1 MHCLAFVFE
10 QMVLPHLKLL
20 EIVDSTGIQ
29 KASLEVNSTAFC
41 MVSSKRL
48 AAQHE
53 FRWSSSLL
61 GMESL
66 LLGANLSGVR
76 WL

>member
-1 MHCLAFVFE
+1 MLLLAFVFE

-29 KASLEVNSTAFC
+29 KASLEVNTALC
-41 MVSSKRL
+41 MVSSKLL

-61 GMESL
+61 GMGSL
-66 LLGANLSGVR
+66 LLEANHSGVR
-76 WL
+76 W